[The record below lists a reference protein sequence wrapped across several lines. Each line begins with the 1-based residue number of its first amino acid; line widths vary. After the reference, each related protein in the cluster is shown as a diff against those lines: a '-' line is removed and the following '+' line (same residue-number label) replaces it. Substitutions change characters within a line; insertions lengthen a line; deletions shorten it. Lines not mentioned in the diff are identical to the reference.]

1 MLQIPILFDFAF
13 ALIAAFIGGLLARR
27 IGLPAIVGYLVAGIL
42 IGPYTPGYVNNPET
56 IGQMAELGVI
66 FLMFG
71 VGLNFSLQD
80 LWRVRDIA
88 IGGALI
94 LMIAVGALAFALSQA
109 WGWPVASGLI
119 LAIALGNAST
129 VVMMR
134 GLMDHSLLNTPHGQ
148 AAVGL
153 QVMQDL
159 VTIFVLL
166 LLPALGNS
174 QNSFD
179 WGNLGIAV
187 LKAAAFLLFA
197 FLAGKHIIHWLFR
210 LVMPTRSRELFILAV
225 LGISVGTAL
234 GAAEIFGVSLALG
247 AFVAGA
253 VVSESPISH
262 QIGAD
267 ILPFREAFAV
277 LFFVSIGML
286 INPLDMLARLDMVLA
301 LFLVIILGK
310 SILTT
315 LMGGL
320 FPRPARTALVIAAG
334 SSQIGEF
341 SFILGSTAM
350 VAGLIDQDQYSLI
363 LSGALLSIS
372 VNPVMF
378 NNINRVEGF
387 LRRFPAFWRW
397 LDRHGPSPA
406 PIEESLAEH
415 VVIVGYGRVG
425 RHIGDVLNTLH
436 TPMLVIES
444 DVERV
449 EELNRQGI
457 LTIYGDAANSEV
469 LRYANLPGARLL
481 VTTTPTDIVN
491 EIIVTTA
498 RSLAPDLPII
508 ARAGSID
515 GLNMLEKSGAQ
526 VVIHPELEGGLHLLR
541 HTLLSLGY
549 PLLDVY
555 KYADSVRADH
565 YDPTPNTPEEHRMLN
580 QLLSAVQNIEVDWY
594 SLSAES
600 ALVGQT
606 LAQADIRARSGASV
620 VAIYRQGKLIANPK
634 SQTVF
639 EPGDRLGLIG
649 DQEHLQAAEALLKN

>member
-1 MLQIPILFDFAF
+1 
-13 ALIAAFIGGLLARR
+13 
-27 IGLPAIVGYLVAGIL
+27 
-42 IGPYTPGYVNNPET
+42 
-56 IGQMAELGVI
+56 
-66 FLMFG
+66 
-71 VGLNFSLQD
+71 
-80 LWRVRDIA
+80 
-88 IGGALI
+88 
-94 LMIAVGALAFALSQA
+94 
-109 WGWPVASGLI
+109 
-119 LAIALGNAST
+119 
-129 VVMMR
+129 
-134 GLMDHSLLNTPHGQ
+134 
-148 AAVGL
+148 
-153 QVMQDL
+153 
-159 VTIFVLL
+159 
-166 LLPALGNS
+166 
-174 QNSFD
+174 
-179 WGNLGIAV
+179 
-187 LKAAAFLLFA
+187 
-197 FLAGKHIIHWLFR
+197 
-210 LVMPTRSRELFILAV
+210 
-225 LGISVGTAL
+225 
-234 GAAEIFGVSLALG
+234 
-247 AFVAGA
+247 
-253 VVSESPISH
+253 
-262 QIGAD
+262 
-267 ILPFREAFAV
+267 
-277 LFFVSIGML
+277 
-286 INPLDMLARLDMVLA
+286 
-301 LFLVIILGK
+301 
-310 SILTT
+310 
-315 LMGGL
+315 MGGL